1 MCFGLR
7 NFTSGTQFV
16 DLAFPVYQ
24 FYSLKMA
31 LGGPKHEAVT
41 AVLVT

>member
-1 MCFGLR
+1 MCFGLQD
-7 NFTSGTQFV
+7 FTSGTHFV
-16 DLAFPVYQ
+16 DIAVALYQ

-41 AVLVT
+41 QYK